1 VFKFKISLILTTIDV
16 KNKRTRFLI
25 GILILMI
32 ANIGFSAKAV
42 IIKLMYQYHVSTQ
55 SVVALR
61 MLFSVPIFIFVA
73 FVMNRRKE
81 NMPLSKKELAAVGG
95 LGILSYY
102 VSSTLDFLGLQYV
115 SAGVERLILFTY
127 PTIVLILSFF
137 IYKKK
142 ITPPQYI
149 AVVLTYI
156 GVAIAF
162 VAEKGLGQQTDMI
175 KGGIL
180 IGTCA
185 FTYALYV
192 VLTGQLVHRIGS
204 IKFSAYAMIGATV
217 PALIQSYFYDGLDI
231 FSFPKEVYVLT
242 AWMVIAA
249 TVIPIFLI
257 VEGIRIVGAS
267 NSSIIGFVGPV
278 ATIGLAYIFLN
289 DKISALQLL
298 GTGIVL
304 LGVFLISWKG
314 KSGD

>member
-1 VFKFKISLILTTIDV
+1 LTSIDI
-16 KNKRTRFLI
+16 KNKRTRFLL
-25 GILILMI
+25 GILILMV

-61 MLFSVPIFIFVA
+61 MLFSVPIFMGVA
-73 FVMNRRKE
+73 LFMNRRE
-81 NMPLSKKELAAVGG
+81 ANIVLSKKELAAIGG

-127 PTIVLILSFF
+127 PTIVLVLSFF
-137 IYKKK
+137 IYKEK

-149 AVVLTYI
+149 AVFLTYI

-162 VAEKGLGQQTDMI
+162 VAEKGLGHQPDMI

-185 FTYALYV
+185 FTYALFV
-192 VLTGQLVHRIGS
+192 VLTGQLVHRVGS
-204 IKFSAYAMIGATV
+204 IKFSAYAMIAATV
-217 PALIQSYFYDGLDI
+217 PSLIQSYIFDGLNI

-278 ATIGLAYIFLN
+278 ATIGLASIFLN
-289 DKISALQLL
+289 DKITGIQLL
-298 GTGIVL
+298 GTAIVL
-304 LGVFLISWKG
+304 VGVFLISWKG
-314 KSGD
+314 KSEK

>member
-1 VFKFKISLILTTIDV
+1 LTTIDV
-16 KNKRTRFLI
+16 KNKQTRFLL
-25 GILILMI
+25 GVLILVV
-32 ANIGFSAKAV
+32 ANVGFSAKAV
-42 IIKLMYQYHVSTQ
+42 IIKLMYQYHVPTV

-61 MLFSVPIFIFVA
+61 MLFSVPVFMGVA
-73 FVMNRRKE
+73 FFMNQRKD
-81 NMPLSKKELAAVGG
+81 NIALSKKELAAIGG

-127 PTIVLILSFF
+127 PTIVLVLSFF

-142 ITPPQYI
+142 ITAPQYI
-149 AVVLTYI
+149 AVFLTYV

-162 VAEKGLGQQTDMI
+162 VAEKGLGHQTDII

-192 VLTGQLVHRIGS
+192 VLTGQLVHRVGS
-204 IKFSAYAMIGATV
+204 IKFSAYAMIAATV
-217 PALIQSYFYDGLDI
+217 PCLIQSYVYDGMDI
-231 FSFPKEVYVLT
+231 FNFPKEVYTLT
-242 AWMVIAA
+242 IFMAIAA

-257 VEGIRIVGAS
+257 VEGIRVVGAS

-278 ATIGLAYIFLN
+278 ATIGLAYVFL
-289 DKISALQLL
+289 DEKMSALQLV
-298 GTGIVL
+298 GTAIVL
-304 LGVFLISWKG
+304 VGVFLISWKG
-314 KSGD
+314 KSEK